1 MSDSMDYITNEVIF
15 RMTFRGVTRREYTG
29 YIVADTWEKAL
40 AIATAYCVEKA
51 AHLYAIELMRDTQD
65 APDAEGA
72 IVLIDKSA
80 L

>member
-1 MSDSMDYITNEVIF
+1 MNYITNEVVF

-51 AHLYAIELMRDTQD
+51 SHLYAIELMRDTPN
-65 APDAEGA
+65 APDANEA
-72 IVLIDKSA
+72 IVLIDKDA